1 LTELESP
8 FPLHVLRAKYDSK
21 DAIAS
26 RKAFRFLAKSGMK
39 HLRIGIDVHSIGG
52 QKGGNETYYREL
64 IKEMMGFP
72 CDHSFFLYY
81 TNPRAIQQIRA
92 SERFRLERLRPS
104 HRILRIPLTL
114 PWHVRNHKLD
124 LFHAQFIVPPFLK
137 CKTVTTIPDI
147 AYEHVPQFFPAR
159 QRAWLTLLV
168 RESAKRADHIIT
180 VSEYSKR
187 DLVDTYGVSHEK
199 ITVTYEGAGEE
210 FLPLDREKAKEDLAR
225 KYGIKGEFILYLGR
239 LQARK
244 NLARLVESYA
254 KVRKSGLRHKLVLAG
269 KPDSLFQPVLSRI
282 RELKLEN
289 DVVLPG
295 YVQAEDVPTF
305 FNAAEVFVYISY
317 YEGFGLPIME
327 AMACGTPVVTS
338 RGSAL
343 EEVAGDG
350 ALLVDPMDEASI
362 AEALTRIL
370 SDAGLRYR
378 LGQAGLAR
386 SRQFNFKNA
395 AEQTIGVYERVTG
408 SA

>member
-1 LTELESP
+1 
-8 FPLHVLRAKYDSK
+8 
-21 DAIAS
+21 
-26 RKAFRFLAKSGMK
+26 MK
-39 HLRIGIDVHSIGG
+39 QLRIGIDIHSIGS

-64 IKEMMGFP
+64 IKEMIRFP

-81 TNPRAIQQIRA
+81 TSPRASQEID
-92 SERFRLERLRPS
+92 SGDRFSLVRLRPS
-104 HRILRIPLTL
+104 HRLLRIPFTL
-114 PWHVRNHKLD
+114 PWHVRNQKLD
-124 LFHAQFIVPPFLK
+124 VFHAQFIVPPFLK

-159 QRAWLTLLV
+159 QRAWSKLLV

-180 VSEYSKR
+180 VSESSKQ
-187 DLVDTYGVSHEK
+187 DIVDTYHVSHEK

-210 FLPLDREKAKEDLAR
+210 FVPLDREKAKEDLAR
-225 KYGIKGEFILYLGR
+225 RYGINGEFVLYLGR

-244 NLARLVESYA
+244 NLVRLVESYA
-254 KVRKSGLRHKLVLAG
+254 KLRKSGLPHKLVLAG
-269 KPDSLFQPVLSRI
+269 KQDSLFLPALSRI

-289 DVVLPG
+289 DIVMPG
-295 YVQAEDVPTF
+295 YIRAEDVPIF

-327 AMACGTPVVTS
+327 AMACGTPVITS
-338 RGSAL
+338 RGSSL

-350 ALLVDPMDEASI
+350 ALLVDPMDEMSI
-362 AEALTRIL
+362 AEALTRVL
-370 SDAGLRYR
+370 SDADLRHR

-395 AEQTIGVYERVTG
+395 AEQTIGVYERVMGT
-408 SA
+408 